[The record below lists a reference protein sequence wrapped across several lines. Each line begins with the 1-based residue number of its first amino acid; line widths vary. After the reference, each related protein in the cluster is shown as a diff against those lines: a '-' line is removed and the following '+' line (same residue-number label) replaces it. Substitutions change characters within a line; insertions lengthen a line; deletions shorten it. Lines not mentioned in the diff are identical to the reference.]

1 MSNTTQTTTDKEIR
15 NAIVKRIEISSG
27 VRVETILDDV
37 SRDLGIA
44 DARVMDQL
52 DKLERSGF
60 VYLLGENPD
69 TSSEVQLP

>member
-15 NAIVKRIEISSG
+15 DAIVRRVEIG
-27 VRVETILDDV
+27 DEVHVETILDDV

-60 VYLLGENPD
+60 AYVPEDAD
-69 TSSEVQLP
+69 TTSEVRLP